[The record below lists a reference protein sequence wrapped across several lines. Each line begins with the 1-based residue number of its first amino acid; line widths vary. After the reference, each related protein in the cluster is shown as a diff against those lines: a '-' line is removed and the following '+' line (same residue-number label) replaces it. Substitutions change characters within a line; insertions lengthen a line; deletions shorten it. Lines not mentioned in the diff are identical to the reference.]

1 MKQFFLL
8 IVLLGFNLCV
18 YSQEQTSQKVPDALT
33 LEETAR
39 YALLNNFGQ
48 QSLLLSK
55 MSSEASYLQSKDQR
69 LPGLSASASQGVSNS
84 NSTTSW
90 TGNYSLST
98 NMTLYSGGS
107 LNKTIEQNKL
117 KVEQADAQILQ
128 SENQLSIQVIQAF
141 LSVLMNEEILKYQKV
156 VLKTSEENL
165 NQGKETFKVGKI
177 LESDYMLL
185 ESQYASDKYNV
196 VNTEINRNNSILA
209 LKNLLSMAPEET
221 FRIIPPDTAKVYDIS
236 DLPDM
241 GYVMEKTLAWFPD
254 LQISRQNID
263 LATLNVE
270 LAQASY
276 FPTVSLSGSLG
287 TGYSNGN
294 GGFGTQLGDRLNESL
309 SIGVSIPIFNRNQ
322 TKTQVLQS
330 KYSLK
335 KAELTAKQTELD
347 VKQEIEKEYQTV
359 VAAYN
364 KYVASTVKERAY
376 SESFRVYGVQYSEG
390 SITTVDLLQQQ
401 SNYLSALNEYLQNK
415 YSFILN
421 RKILDVYM
429 GMPIQL

>member
-1 MKQFFLL
+1 
-8 IVLLGFNLCV
+8 
-18 YSQEQTSQKVPDALT
+18 
-33 LEETAR
+33 
-39 YALLNNFGQ
+39 
-48 QSLLLSK
+48 
-55 MSSEASYLQSKDQR
+55 
-69 LPGLSASASQGVSNS
+69 
-84 NSTTSW
+84 
-90 TGNYSLST
+90 
-98 NMTLYSGGS
+98 
-107 LNKTIEQNKL
+107 
-117 KVEQADAQILQ
+117 
-128 SENQLSIQVIQAF
+128 
-141 LSVLMNEEILKYQKV
+141 V

-209 LKNLLSMAPEET
+209 LKILLSVAPEEA
-221 FRIIPPDTAKVYDIS
+221 FRVIPPDTAKIYDIS
-236 DLPDM
+236 DLPGM
-241 GYVMEKTLAWFPD
+241 EYVMEKTLAWFPD

-276 FPTVSLSGSLG
+276 SPTVSLSGSLG

-347 VKQEIEKEYQTV
+347 VKQKIEQEYQTV

-364 KYVASTVKERAY
+364 KYIASTVKERAY